1 MEFRILD
8 LKYDD
13 VIQSHF
19 VTVVADYSFAI
30 ANLVPLIS
38 KLDYQRNPL
47 RASFYARLESDI
59 ISGCIMPPLTIAF
72 NLQYNKDA
80 HINEEILLSSLDKA
94 FVLDGIQRLNTLARI
109 YAKDGFEP
117 SRPVY
122 LNILI
127 CESMDRLLYRM
138 ITLNNGQRPMT
149 ARHQIEILAG
159 NIFNFDDLPILTVTE
174 KQIKGAKKRS
184 EDTIM
189 SKEVVIKGYLAFI
202 SHSINI
208 DNQKIIESKMDEL
221 IAEQIM
227 ESDISKRKTE
237 YSDVI
242 SFINNALNNETLKA
256 WFLVPNNFIGFCAA
270 MAGAFDAIQNEKI
283 TDLGLSISIFENAFS
298 SIDISKIK
306 LGLARRRLALFFFE
320 DYSRLKK
327 LSSNQLLN
335 KISQEL

>member
-1 MEFRILD
+1 MNFKILD

-38 KLDYQRNPL
+38 KLDFQRNPL

-72 NLQYNKDA
+72 NLQYKKDA
-80 HINEEILLSSLDKA
+80 HINEELLLSNICKA

-109 YAKDGFEP
+109 HDRDEFEP
-117 SRPVY
+117 SRPIY

-227 ESDISKRKTE
+227 ESDISKRKTK

-242 SFINNALNNETLKA
+242 SFINNAIDNKTLKA

-283 TDLGLSISIFENAFS
+283 SDLGQSISLFENAFS

-320 DYSRLKK
+320 NYSRLTK

-335 KISQEL
+335 EISQEL